1 MPSKTAC
8 PTAWIKAMAGKKQ
21 QGVTL
26 VELMVT
32 VAIIAVI
39 AGIAIP
45 LYNGYVREARLSA
58 ARANVE
64 PLRLALEDYWLD
76 NDTYVSGV
84 WIPGGS
90 RTLETANNGLG
101 WKPDGDENKF
111 DYNVTAAN
119 GGNISSSYT
128 ISVTHR
134 DLPNDP
140 VTFTKSP

>member
-1 MPSKTAC
+1 
-8 PTAWIKAMAGKKQ
+8 MAGKRQ

-32 VAIIAVI
+32 VAIVAVI

-45 LYNGYVREARLSA
+45 LYNGYIREARLSS

-76 NDTYVSGV
+76 NDTYVAGV
-84 WIPGGS
+84 WSPDGS
-90 RTLETANNGLG
+90 KTLETANNGLG

-111 DYNVTAAN
+111 NYNVAAAGN
-119 GGNISSSYT
+119 GSITNSYT
-128 ISVTHR
+128 ITVTHR

-140 VTFTKSP
+140 VTFTKTP